1 MTCRSTCATLPRALA
16 AIRMTDR
23 VWAGEASSDVAA
35 EDCLRM
41 AEIVFGGA
49 DAIAEAPVVF
59 ANCNVN
65 SPLLFDS
72 RMLEGILTYA
82 AAGQAV
88 IITPFLLMGA
98 MAPVSV
104 PAALVQQTVE
114 ALAGVALI
122 QLIRPGTP
130 SVMGSFLSTTDM
142 KTGSPTFG
150 GPESAIGLHAS
161 GQIARRIG
169 LPWRAGGGTLNAS
182 PVIDYQAGYESMN
195 TLQAAFLAG
204 ANVVWQS
211 AGWLEGGLVTS
222 LAKFVADV
230 ELIDLL
236 QTQFTPLHVD
246 EASLALDAHVEVG
259 HGGHFFGAQ
268 HTLERFRECFWRP
281 TVATTENID
290 RWTRGGRLDHAAR
303 AERRVAELLETYE
316 APPLDDAI
324 EAEPI
329 EFVER
334 RAVELGD
341 PLSGAGVNPGTVGL
355 ARGLATCWSRFAPR
369 GRARGSGSWPW
380 SRRSRATRASSRACS
395 PRSPS
400 RGSSSAIP
408 RRSPTASAGASS
420 RWRRAS
426 PRSSAHARTGRPAAP
441 RGRARASAH
450 LSRQA
455 GRGRADTALRVAEL
469 DPARPPAVSVGSRR
483 SPPPRPGACSSATSL
498 TMSWRRSGS
507 PPPPRRSRRPAA
519 TASRSCARSSSQGS

>member
-1 MTCRSTCATLPRALA
+1 MFTNRMPRFEPLSEDALATIDRGVDRLAAEVGVQFDHPDAIEHFRAAGQTIVDQTVHFDPGFLRAHAALAPRTFELRARVPERSLEIGGDAMLFGAVNGPPFVLRDGVRRDGTMADAEDLLRLVQMTDVIDTPGRNMLEPGDVPLDVRHLVRALA

-49 DAIAEAPVVF
+49 DAIADEPVVF

-150 GPESAIGLHAS
+150 GPESAIGLYAS

-195 TLQAAFLAG
+195 TLQAAFMAG

-236 QTQFTPLHVD
+236 QAQFTPLAVD

-290 RWTRGGRLDHAAR
+290 RWTRGGQLDHAAR

-316 APPLDDAI
+316 EPPLDDAV
-324 EAEPI
+324 EAELVD
-329 EFVER
+329 FVER
-334 RAVELGD
+334 RALELGD
-341 PLSGAGVNPGTVGL
+341 PLQV
-355 ARGLATCWSRFAPR
+355 
-369 GRARGSGSWPW
+369 
-380 SRRSRATRASSRACS
+380 
-395 PRSPS
+395 
-400 RGSSSAIP
+400 
-408 RRSPTASAGASS
+408 
-420 RWRRAS
+420 
-426 PRSSAHARTGRPAAP
+426 
-441 RGRARASAH
+441 ARA
-450 LSRQA
+450 
-455 GRGRADTALRVAEL
+455 
-469 DPARPPAVSVGSRR
+469 
-483 SPPPRPGACSSATSL
+483 
-498 TMSWRRSGS
+498 
-507 PPPPRRSRRPAA
+507 
-519 TASRSCARSSSQGS
+519 